1 MIKHDYTTYTLSFHC
16 IGWLGAGF
24 TVTSWMIDG
33 AGEYENET
41 ENDDGGSTDRA
52 THKSIE
58 EQIRSSVF
66 QDPYGVTVYSI
77 IYW

>member
-1 MIKHDYTTYTLSFHC
+1 
-16 IGWLGAGF
+16 
-24 TVTSWMIDG
+24 MIDG